1 MKRCSQVAR
10 NKRALLKSLPAP
22 TGLKLHDFL
31 AKRGKD
37 KGPPVT
43 VNLKVGKP
51 VSYIKE
57 SWEVINLKRQQST
70 ICIRQL

>member
-51 VSYIKE
+51 VSCVKKTNNKNKQTYL
-57 SWEVINLKRQQST
+57 SN
-70 ICIRQL
+70 